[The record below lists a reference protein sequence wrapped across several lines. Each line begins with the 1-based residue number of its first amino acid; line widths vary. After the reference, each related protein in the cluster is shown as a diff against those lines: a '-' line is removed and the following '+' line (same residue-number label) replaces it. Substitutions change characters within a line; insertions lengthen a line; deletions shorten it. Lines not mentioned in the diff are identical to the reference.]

1 MVLNYWF
8 VKWMIIIDWK
18 DDLLNE
24 SFMELVF
31 YWNNYWLNCWFI
43 KQMNYWINV
52 GLHQNLFL
60 LGNV

>member
-1 MVLNYWF
+1 MVLNQWF

-31 YWNNYWLNCWFI
+31 YWIDYWLNCLFI
-43 KQMNYWINV
+43 K
-52 GLHQNLFL
+52 
-60 LGNV
+60 

>member
-1 MVLNYWF
+1 MVLNQWF

-31 YWNNYWLNCWFI
+31 YWINELLN
-43 KQMNYWINV
+43 
-52 GLHQNLFL
+52 L
-60 LGNV
+60 

>member
-1 MVLNYWF
+1 MVLNQWF

-31 YWNNYWLNCWFI
+31 YWIDYWLNCWFI
-43 KQMNYWINV
+43 K
-52 GLHQNLFL
+52 
-60 LGNV
+60 